1 MTKTKSKKILK
12 WILISVLIL
21 LILIFGVVLPAVS
34 ISIYRSY
41 LDVCFITDEHHMFSV
56 DAFDGLT
63 VENVEFPAKQGHML
77 AGYKYR
83 MEDLENPHGVVVF
96 SHGLF
101 SGGQNRYMPIVAY
114 FAEQGFE
121 VFAYDATGNDASG
134 GLVGGVS
141 RGVMD
146 LDYAIRYV
154 KQDSDYTDMPICLYG
169 YSWGAYSVGTVLNFH
184 PDVKAVAIFAGF
196 NKPSLLIRQMGY
208 EVVGGLID
216 IAMPYV
222 NLYERIKF
230 GEHAAATTLGGF
242 KKADQTQIFVVH
254 STNDPVV
261 EFQYGYQLYHDT
273 YGDDPRFRFV
283 QYEDRGH
290 DYLLF
295 SADAMSY
302 REEIDAG
309 YDIYLAENGLERNNA
324 SRAAY
329 RRDCID
335 DSRYFEMDITVMDQ
349 VTKMFISACE
359 N

>member
-1 MTKTKSKKILK
+1 MPSKSKKIVK
-12 WILISVLIL
+12 WVLISLLLLLVLC
-21 LILIFGVVLPAVS
+21 FGIVVPAVS

-41 LDVCFITDEHHMFSV
+41 LDVCFITEEHHAFSIE
-56 DAFDGLT
+56 AFDGLT
-63 VENVEFPAKQGHML
+63 VENVTFPAKQGHML

-83 MEDLENPHGVVVF
+83 MEDLEDPHGVVVF

-134 GLVGGVS
+134 GLVSGVS

-154 KQDSDYTDMPICLYG
+154 KQDPDYAGMPICLYG
-169 YSWGAYSVGTVLNFH
+169 YSWGAYSVGTVMNFH
-184 PDVKAVAIFAGF
+184 PDVKATAIFAGF
-196 NKPSLLIRQMGY
+196 NEPSLLIRQMGY
-208 EVVGGLID
+208 EVVGGWID
-216 IAMPYV
+216 LAMPYV
-222 NLYERIKF
+222 NLYERIRF

-242 KKADQTQIFVVH
+242 EKAAETQIMVVH
-254 STNDPVV
+254 STDDPVV
-261 EFQYGYQLYHDT
+261 EFEHGYQLYYDA

-295 SADAMSY
+295 SEEAMAY
-302 REEIDAG
+302 RAEVDAG
-309 YDIYLAENGLERNNA
+309 YDAYLAENGL
-324 SRAAY
+324 SHGSAAKAAF

-335 DSRYFEMDITVMDQ
+335 DTLYFQMDYTVMDE
-349 VTKMFISACE
+349 VTEMFLAACE

>member
-1 MTKTKSKKILK
+1 MMQVKSKKIVK
-12 WILISVLIL
+12 WVLISLLLL
-21 LILIFGVVLPAVS
+21 LILFFGIICPAVS

-41 LDVCFITDEHHMFSV
+41 LDVCFITEPYHAFSV

-63 VENVEFPAKQGHML
+63 VENVTFPAKEGHML

-101 SGGQNRYMPIVAY
+101 SGGQNRYMPIVDY
-114 FAEQGFE
+114 FARQGFE

-134 GLVGGVS
+134 GVVGGVS

-154 KQDSDYTDMPICLYG
+154 KQDADYAGLPICLYG
-169 YSWGAYSVGTVLNFH
+169 YSWGAYSVGTVQNFH
-184 PDVKAVAIFAGF
+184 PDVRAVAIFAGF
-196 NKPSLLIRQMGY
+196 DKPSLLIRQMGY

-216 IAMPYV
+216 LAMPYV
-222 NLYERIKF
+222 NLYERIRF
-230 GEHAAATTLGGF
+230 GEYAAATTLGGF
-242 KKADQTQIFVVH
+242 EKADQAQIMVVH
-254 STNDPVV
+254 STDDPVV
-261 EFQYGYQLYHDT
+261 EFRHGYQLYYDA

-295 SADAMSY
+295 SDEAMAY
-302 REEIDAG
+302 RAEVDAG
-309 YDIYLAENGLERNNA
+309 YDAYLMENGLAHGSEA
-324 SRAAY
+324 KAAF

-335 DSRYFEMDITVMDQ
+335 DTLYFQMDYTVMDQ
-349 VTKMFISACE
+349 VTAMFVAACE
-359 N
+359 H